1 MFVSWNDGDTSVV
14 RFVRIDSC
22 RSFAARFA
30 DEITTSADCV
40 KSAVYS
46 AYINED
52 VLQVRSEEELVC
64 ITLFAANGTM
74 VKRDVVYSNL
84 YETSSERLPNGLY
97 ILQLHTENDIYTI
110 KVLKQ

>member
-1 MFVSWNDGDTSVV
+1 MQCIVHN
-14 RFVRIDSC
+14 
-22 RSFAARFA
+22 
-30 DEITTSADCV
+30 
-40 KSAVYS
+40 
-46 AYINED
+46 INED

-74 VKRDVVYSNL
+74 VKRDVVYGNL